1 MRKTGQLDRK
11 WEYSSHER
19 TWFMD
24 GGTHSVVSLP
34 ELAGKC
40 IAGIR
45 LRELCTFVTGNQ
57 VES

>member
-1 MRKTGQLDRK
+1 
-11 WEYSSHER
+11 
-19 TWFMD
+19 MD
-24 GGTHSVVSLP
+24 VGTHSVVSLP